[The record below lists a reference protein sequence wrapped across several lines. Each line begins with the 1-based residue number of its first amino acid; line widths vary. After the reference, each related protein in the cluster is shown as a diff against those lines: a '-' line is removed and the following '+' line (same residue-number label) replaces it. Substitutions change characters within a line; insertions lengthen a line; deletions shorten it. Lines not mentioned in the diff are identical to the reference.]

1 MALESGNYINDL
13 VITNPTSSDPKS
25 QGDDHLRLVKT
36 ILKETLNGFTGAILV
51 TATDTG
57 TATGHVLAP
66 STALVGYT
74 PMLCLLYRAN
84 ITNTGALTVNVS
96 GLGVKSIKTMAGADP
111 TAGDIVAGYPMLLM
125 YDGTNFVT
133 LGGSEFLSKT
143 GTQKLTGNFTVNG
156 NELITGT
163 LGVTGNTTL
172 TGTLGVTGL
181 TTLNAAVGLTRTA
194 GDNTV
199 NLATTAFAMNML
211 SPTFSGVPIST
222 TASPGTN
229 TTQVATTA
237 FVTTSTANEAAIRL
251 AADNLLAPLAS
262 PALTGVPTS
271 TTASTGT
278 STTQIATCAFVA
290 AQAFN
295 VALPAQAGNA
305 GKYVTTDGT
314 NASWG
319 SIFVPTVPD
328 YLLLAQGII

>member
-1 MALESGNYINDL
+1 
-13 VITNPTSSDPKS
+13 
-25 QGDDHLRLVKT
+25 
-36 ILKETLNGFTGAILV
+36 
-51 TATDTG
+51 
-57 TATGHVLAP
+57 
-66 STALVGYT
+66 
-74 PMLCLLYRAN
+74 MLCLLYKAN

-143 GTQKLTGNFTVNG
+143 GNQTLTGN
-156 NELITGT
+156 L
-163 LGVTGNTTL
+163 TL
-172 TGTLGVTGL
+172 TGSETISGTLGVTGL

-229 TTQVATTA
+229 TTQVAT
-237 FVTTSTANEAAIRL
+237 
-251 AADNLLAPLAS
+251 
-262 PALTGVPTS
+262 
-271 TTASTGT
+271 
-278 STTQIATCAFVA
+278 CAFVV

-295 VALPAQAGNA
+295 AALPAQAGNA
-305 GKYVTTDGT
+305 GKFVTTDGT
-314 NASWG
+314 NASWAELVIP
-319 SIFVPTVPD
+319 S
-328 YLLLAQGII
+328 YLLMAQGII